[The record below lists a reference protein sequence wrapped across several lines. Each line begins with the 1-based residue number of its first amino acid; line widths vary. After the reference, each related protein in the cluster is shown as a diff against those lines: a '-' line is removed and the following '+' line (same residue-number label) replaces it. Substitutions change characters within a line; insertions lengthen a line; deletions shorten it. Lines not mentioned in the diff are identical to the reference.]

1 MTGSSNSSFSTP
13 KSRSTA
19 LAPSPKGSMESRSIA
34 TESPGRAPRTA
45 MGPVTGAS
53 GCPSD
58 AGVNGVGTSAMSSI
72 SSKAPSTVTSISAPE
87 SIVMAGGV
95 EGPTVKR

>member
-1 MTGSSNSSFSTP
+1 
-13 KSRSTA
+13 
-19 LAPSPKGSMESRSIA
+19 MESRSIA

-45 MGPVTGAS
+45 IGPVTGAS

-58 AGVNGVGTSAMSSI
+58 SGVNGVGTWAMSSI

-87 SIVMAGGV
+87 SMVIAGGV